1 MISVVPPMLRQSICT
16 GRPYRA
22 ACHLEKPRA
31 NSSRIEAMCGETT
44 TRTGSPSRHSPAS
57 RAGRRRN
64 GSAHTSA
71 AARRMEAFLSM
82 AGSPVAGWRA
92 S

>member
-16 GRPYRA
+16 GRPKRS
-22 ACHLEKPRA
+22 ACQREKPRA
-31 NSSRIEAMCGETT
+31 NSSRIDAMWGETT

-71 AARRMEAFLSM
+71 ATRRMERFLST
-82 AGSPVAGWRA
+82 AWGV
-92 S
+92 